1 MAGLQRSATTFR
13 RSGSSGLVW
22 DERFLTEAEA
32 DADAEAKAGAAEDA
46 EQPELRHSR
55 SVGMLRRAGGGGDS
69 RSKKGKESR
78 QKQAESARRSNQQ
91 VFRTKDVAP
100 DMDPPSPR
108 VSGCAFCAV
117 FRGGSGGTGRRAQA
131 RRRSKP
137 RKK

>member
-1 MAGLQRSATTFR
+1 
-13 RSGSSGLVW
+13 
-22 DERFLTEAEA
+22 
-32 DADAEAKAGAAEDA
+32 
-46 EQPELRHSR
+46 
-55 SVGMLRRAGGGGDS
+55 MLRRAGGGGDS
-69 RSKKGKESR
+69 RSTKGKERR
-78 QKQAESARRSNQQ
+78 QKQTESARRSNQQ

-117 FRGGSGGTGRRAQA
+117 FRGGSGGGRSAQA